1 MRGKS
6 GYHFVMPVPSTIAV
20 LAVRPGHPAEADALS
35 ALVNSAYRGE
45 SSKAGWTTEADLLGG
60 QRTDP
65 EGLAAILRSHT
76 KSNHDA
82 SGTDGS
88 ANAQVILVYTDAE
101 GLACCVHLQRLPDRR
116 AYLGMLTVRPVGQAR
131 GLGRALLAA
140 GEQWA
145 TREWG
150 TREMQMTVI
159 ALRAELIA
167 WYERRGYAR
176 TGETRPFPYD
186 DERFGRPKRDDL
198 YFAVLAKAL
207 PDV

>member
-1 MRGKS
+1 MS
-6 GYHFVMPVPSTIAV
+6 VPSTAFA
-20 LAVRPGHPAEADALS
+20 LAVRRGHPDEATALS

-65 EGLAAILRSHT
+65 AGLAEILRSHPNGNRDDSQTNGHANDHT
-76 KSNHDA
+76 KD
-82 SGTDGS
+82 
-88 ANAQVILVYTDAE
+88 QVILVHTDAV
-101 GLACCVHLQRLPDRR
+101 GLACCVHLQRLPDHR

-140 GEQWA
+140 AEQWA
-145 TREWG
+145 AREWD
-150 TREMQMTVI
+150 TRDMQMTVI
-159 ALRAELIA
+159 AQRAELIA

-176 TGETRPFPYD
+176 TGETRSFPYD
-186 DERFGRPKRDDL
+186 DVRFGLPQRDDL

-207 PDV
+207 PTA

>member
-1 MRGKS
+1 
-6 GYHFVMPVPSTIAV
+6 MPVPSTIAV

-88 ANAQVILVYTDAE
+88 ANAQVILVHTDAE
-101 GLACCVHLQRLPDRR
+101 GLACCVHLQRLPDQR
-116 AYLGMLTVRPVGQAR
+116 AYLGMLTVRPVGQAQ
-131 GLGRALLAA
+131 GLGRALLVAA
-140 GEQWA
+140 EQWA

-159 ALRAELIA
+159 AQRAELIA

>member
-1 MRGKS
+1 
-6 GYHFVMPVPSTIAV
+6 MPVPSTIAV

-45 SSKAGWTTEADLLGG
+45 SSKVGWTTEADLLGG

-65 EGLAAILRSHT
+65 EGLAAILRSHA
-76 KSNHDA
+76 KSNHDT

-88 ANAQVILVYTDAE
+88 ANAQVILVHTDAE
-101 GLACCVHLQRLPDRR
+101 GLACCVHLQRLPDQR

-159 ALRAELIA
+159 AQRAELIA